1 MQLYRVEFCYCDSVY
16 NITIMHEANP
26 AQTQNRHESVKLS
39 ELHPDFKIESGK
51 WVFNHFW
58 NSAEQG
64 DMQMK
69 VRAGF
74 DDAFALDN
82 ISHSAKIGVNTDP
95 AVHTKYIAF
104 IYGESGD
111 LESLRALAEK
121 FPYSEIIHDI
131 APTGVTKE
139 RSRVEVING

>member
-1 MQLYRVEFCYCDSVY
+1 
-16 NITIMHEANP
+16 MHEANP
-26 AQTQNRHESVKLS
+26 TQSQNSHENVKLS

-58 NSAEQG
+58 NSTEQG

-74 DDAFALDN
+74 DDVSTLN
-82 ISHSAKIGVNTDP
+82 GILQSAKIGINTDP

-104 IYGESGD
+104 IYGRAGD
-111 LESLRALAEK
+111 AESLRSLAGN
-121 FPYSEIIHDI
+121 FPYSEIIHGT

-139 RSRVEVING
+139 GSRVEVVNG